1 MKTNGF
7 ALSVGINPTDAVYPL
22 VKTLFKIHFYQIRS
36 IMARSKSKH
45 IRMRMERR
53 QKRKARA
60 KRRKAMLKQ
69 QKAAAPKS

>member
-1 MKTNGF
+1 MSAGLD
-7 ALSVGINPTDAVYPL
+7 LSVGECFLNS
-22 VKTLFKIHFYQIRS
+22 FHQIRS

-45 IRMRMERR
+45 IRMRMQRR

-69 QKAAAPKS
+69 EKAAAPKS